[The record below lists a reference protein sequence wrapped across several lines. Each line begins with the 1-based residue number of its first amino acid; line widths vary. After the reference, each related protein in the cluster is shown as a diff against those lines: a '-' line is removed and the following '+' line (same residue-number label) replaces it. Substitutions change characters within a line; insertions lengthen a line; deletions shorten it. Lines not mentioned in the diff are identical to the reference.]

1 MLVMSANKNG
11 KLTFDANKTITVL
24 RRKKPQHNLRVGAFY
39 FIFFGLFLFNI

>member
-1 MLVMSANKNG
+1 MLLMSANKNK

-39 FIFFGLFLFNI
+39 VIFLVLFLFNI